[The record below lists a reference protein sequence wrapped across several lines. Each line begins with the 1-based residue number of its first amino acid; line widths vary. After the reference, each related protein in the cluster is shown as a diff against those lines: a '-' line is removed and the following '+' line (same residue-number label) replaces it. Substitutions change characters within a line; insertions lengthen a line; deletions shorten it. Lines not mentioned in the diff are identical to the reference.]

1 MPARISLPLSAALIL
16 AASLSAFAG
25 ARLQLT
31 PKFSVGQV
39 LRYRIESSTKST
51 GKTTSP
57 IANPEGGSQSNQA
70 IHMQVRLEVLSVAP
84 DRQVRLR
91 AVYEKSSAESESDA
105 LDLTANSF
113 TARFNRLEGRTFEF
127 TLAPGG
133 EVTKVQDMTA
143 AVSGQSIAAVTPE
156 LAWLQD
162 VVSAA
167 NLPKNGIALGQ
178 KWKTDTPIPGALLAG
193 LASHVESTYLRDEP
207 CGGAVAANTSG
218 DDPESQ
224 SAPAGDCAVFLS
236 QVEISR
242 PGSAHSDATPE
253 DFRHNGLRTSGTWT
267 GSGETLNSISL
278 STGLL
283 LSSTQSMTE
292 NMDYQVTSAST
303 GSTVHHTGKSQS
315 QTQITQ
321 IPRQQ
326 W

>member
-1 MPARISLPLSAALIL
+1 MRARWSLWLSAAPIL
-16 AASLSAFAG
+16 AISLSAFAA

-39 LRYRIESSTKST
+39 LRYRIESTTKST

-70 IHMQVRLEVLSVAP
+70 IHMQVRLEVLSVTP

-113 TARFNRLEGRTFEF
+113 ASRFNRLEGRAFEF

-133 EVTKVQDMTA
+133 EVTNVQDLTA
-143 AVSGQSIAAVTPE
+143 AVSAQSASAVTPE
-156 LAWLQD
+156 LSWLQE
-162 VVSAA
+162 VLSAA
-167 NLPKNGIALGQ
+167 NLPKNGVALGQ
-178 KWKTDTPIPGALLAG
+178 KWKTDEPIPGAMLAG

-207 CGGAVAANTSG
+207 CGAASANASG
-218 DDPESQ
+218 DDAAPQ
-224 SAPAGDCAVFLS
+224 PAPAGDCAVILS
-236 QVEISR
+236 QIEISR
-242 PGSAHSDATPE
+242 KGSAHSDATPD
-253 DFRHNGLRTSGTWT
+253 DFRRNGLRTSGTWA
-267 GSGETLNSISL
+267 GAGETLNSISL

-283 LSSTQSMTE
+283 LSSTQSMTQ

-321 IPRQQ
+321 VPNQ
-326 W
+326 